1 MNSINR
7 QLNIGVIPPNITLPS
22 RYARAS
28 RQYQV
33 QLGSED
39 PSLDYYNDSASLD
52 NMSNASGY
60 GWENAEGDRDL
71 GDEMMADLDEYN
83 GFVGL
88 AISYPACVKSQC
100 KECKNECKSTKGL
113 KWLKGGKA
121 CYNECRS
128 RKASEQMDR
137 INTAQGEGNIDA
149 VKTAIVEEDTKEAG
163 LSAGAKVA
171 LAVGGLAILGISLFL
186 IMRKK

>member
-52 NMSNASGY
+52 NMSNASGH

-88 AISYPACVKSQC
+88 AISYPACVK
-100 KECKNECKSTKGL
+100 
-113 KWLKGGKA
+113 
-121 CYNECRS
+121 
-128 RKASEQMDR
+128 
-137 INTAQGEGNIDA
+137 
-149 VKTAIVEEDTKEAG
+149 
-163 LSAGAKVA
+163 
-171 LAVGGLAILGISLFL
+171 
-186 IMRKK
+186 